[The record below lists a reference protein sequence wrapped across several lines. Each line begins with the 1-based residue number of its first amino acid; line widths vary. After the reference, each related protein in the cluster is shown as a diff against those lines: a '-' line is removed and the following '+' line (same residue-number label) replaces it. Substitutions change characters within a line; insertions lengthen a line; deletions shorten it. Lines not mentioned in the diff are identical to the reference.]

1 MWTDWLERILR
12 TREGE
17 AKKIQWDERLADDRA
32 RMSETVASE
41 NVPPPHREDGRAD
54 C

>member
-17 AKKIQWDERLADDRA
+17 AKEILRDERLADDRA
-32 RMSETVASE
+32 RELETAESKHA
-41 NVPPPHREDGRAD
+41 PPPHRGNGGGER
-54 C
+54 

>member
-17 AKKIQWDERLADDRA
+17 AKEILRDERTAEDRA
-32 RMSETVASE
+32 RVSETAASE
-41 NVPPPHREDGRAD
+41 NLPPPHRGNGGGEG
-54 C
+54 